1 MEIAL
6 VEMPAE
12 IKRLNLEAQVWAQRT
27 EAIRARFLPAWNEKI
42 EKNGGMIPQRKY
54 RGSSM
59 KYDLYKQYWSAREL
73 AESYEK
79 RARNLSKRLSDL
91 RAICSA

>member
-12 IKRLNLEAQVWAQRT
+12 IKRLNLEARVWAQRT
-27 EAIRARFLPAWNEKI
+27 EAIRARFCPAWNEQI
-42 EKNGGMIPQRKY
+42 EKNGGVIPQRKY
-54 RGSSM
+54 KGSHW
-59 KYDLYKQYWSAREL
+59 KYDLYMRYWSAREL

-91 RAICSA
+91 RAIRSA